1 MWKYPHLPEVV
12 ATCFPYSSSHALLEM
27 VVGTRHR
34 LLIDINTPIHKFQS
48 QVSSS
53 QVHSSPTSFPLSSFS
68 CTDESLNRKK
78 TRSINL
84 EGYTTRIDL
93 EVGIESTSSNTDD
106 IEAYKN

>member
-1 MWKYPHLPEVV
+1 M
-12 ATCFPYSSSHALLEM
+12 
-27 VVGTRHR
+27 
-34 LLIDINTPIHKFQS
+34 
-48 QVSSS
+48 
-53 QVHSSPTSFPLSSFS
+53 
-68 CTDESLNRKK
+68 DESLKWKK

>member
-12 ATCFPYSSSHALLEM
+12 ATCFPYSSSHALVEM

-34 LLIDINTPIHKFQS
+34 LLIDINTPILKFQS
-48 QVSSS
+48 QVS
-53 QVHSSPTSFPLSSFS
+53 SSPTSFPLSSFS

-78 TRSINL
+78 TRSISL

-93 EVGIESTSSNTDD
+93 EVVGIESTSSNTDN